1 MRTLHVGLRVEDLGR
16 SLGFYQ
22 NLGYDVVGTVPETA
36 FGSLTMLKLPRDP
49 FVSLELV
56 HDPGAATSTP
66 GGLNHLVIQ
75 VEALHDTVA
84 RLAALGIEAE
94 QPSSPSGSE
103 DFWTTWLTD
112 PDGYRIELVQW
123 PPAHSDGIT
132 SADFPQQSMEAA
144 GPQPH
149 LDTDSAYAE
158 GRGQEGVNANGPRA
172 LASTSPLARRMFAL
186 VEPIGVI
193 PYSADEPNESMF
205 ALGFTNYWDT
215 YFAGRAAPLG
225 ASVPAG
231 VVHALFY
238 NFGPGEV
245 ARHIPK
251 VWSTTT
257 PEAAI
262 AARQQGCVNALR
274 RILGDL
280 VDTPDFA
287 RAVELLTTAATS
299 APLEGR
305 PMYAALRALP
315 LPEEPVA
322 RLFHAASLLR
332 EHRGDGHVA
341 ALMAEG
347 IGGLEAHVLLALDL
361 RIPAPTFGRIHHLPS
376 ALLTDL
382 IDTMKNRGLVRDDS
396 TFTPAGR
403 EVKDRVETLTDELAV
418 VPYEV
423 LDTAELEELVA
434 ALEPLAQ
441 KLVAVQDQG

>member
-1 MRTLHVGLRVEDLGR
+1 MR
-16 SLGFYQ
+16 
-22 NLGYDVVGTVPETA
+22 A
-36 FGSLTMLKLPRDP
+36 
-49 FVSLELV
+49 
-56 HDPGAATSTP
+56 
-66 GGLNHLVIQ
+66 
-75 VEALHDTVA
+75 
-84 RLAALGIEAE
+84 
-94 QPSSPSGSE
+94 
-103 DFWTTWLTD
+103 
-112 PDGYRIELVQW
+112 
-123 PPAHSDGIT
+123 
-132 SADFPQQSMEAA
+132 
-144 GPQPH
+144 
-149 LDTDSAYAE
+149 
-158 GRGQEGVNANGPRA
+158 
-172 LASTSPLARRMFAL
+172 LARRMFGL

-193 PYSADEPNESMF
+193 PYSSQEPDEAMF
-205 ALGFTNYWDT
+205 ALGFTDYWDT

-225 ASVPAG
+225 SSVPAG

-238 NFGPGEV
+238 SFGPGEV

-262 AARQQGCVNALR
+262 AARQLGCVNALR
-274 RILGDL
+274 RILADL
-280 VDTPDFA
+280 LDTPGLP
-287 RAVELLTTAATS
+287 RAVELLTRAATS

-361 RIPAPTFGRIHHLPS
+361 GIPAPTFGRIHHLPS
-376 ALLTDL
+376 AVLTDL
-382 IDTMKNRGLVRDDS
+382 IDTMTARGLIRDEK

-403 EVKDRVETLTDELAV
+403 EVKDRVEALTDDLAA

-423 LDTAELEELVA
+423 LEKAEVDELVA
-434 ALEPLAQ
+434 ALEPLAR
-441 KLVAVQDQG
+441 KLVAAQDPA

>member
-1 MRTLHVGLRVEDLGR
+1 M
-16 SLGFYQ
+16 
-22 NLGYDVVGTVPETA
+22 
-36 FGSLTMLKLPRDP
+36 
-49 FVSLELV
+49 
-56 HDPGAATSTP
+56 
-66 GGLNHLVIQ
+66 
-75 VEALHDTVA
+75 
-84 RLAALGIEAE
+84 E
-94 QPSSPSGSE
+94 Q
-103 DFWTTWLTD
+103 
-112 PDGYRIELVQW
+112 
-123 PPAHSDGIT
+123 
-132 SADFPQQSMEAA
+132 
-144 GPQPH
+144 
-149 LDTDSAYAE
+149 
-158 GRGQEGVNANGPRA
+158 VNAH
-172 LASTSPLARRMFAL
+172 ASLARRMFEL

-193 PYSADEPNESMF
+193 PYTADEPNEAMF

-225 ASVPAG
+225 SSVPAE

-238 NFGPGEV
+238 SFAPGEV
-245 ARHIPK
+245 GRHIPK

-262 AARQQGCVNALR
+262 AARQEGCVKALR

-287 RAVELLTTAATS
+287 RAVELLTQAATS

-305 PMYAALRALP
+305 PLYAALRTLP

-361 RIPAPTFGRIHHLPS
+361 GIPAPTFGRIHHLPS
-376 ALLTDL
+376 AQLTDL
-382 IDTMKNRGLVRDDS
+382 IHKMKDRGLVKDEA

-403 EVKDRVETLTDELAV
+403 QVKDRVEALTDELAV
-418 VPYEV
+418 SPYEI
-423 LDTAELEELVA
+423 LEPGELHELIA
-434 ALEPLAQ
+434 ALEPLA
-441 KLVAVQDQG
+441 KRLIAAQDWG